1 MDDVEA
7 GRNNPITSTHK
18 FARQKARDN
27 NVVLGTAQLIIETVA
42 SRHTELCMSEAAS
55 NWMTSK
61 ADIANLTHKKLC
73 EDDNDIVLTASDVD
87 NIESNH
93 EYNIKNRQC
102 RTESAQTTRE
112 NTGIEP
118 DIIK

>member
-7 GRNNPITSTHK
+7 DRNNPIASTPK
-18 FARQKARDN
+18 LAWQKARDN
-27 NVVLGTAQLIIETVA
+27 KVVLGTAQLIIETVA
-42 SRHTELCMSEAAS
+42 SRQTELCMSEAAS

-87 NIESNH
+87 NIESNQLRPW
-93 EYNIKNRQC
+93 KNVNGPALQGLRD
-102 RTESAQTTRE
+102 
-112 NTGIEP
+112 GIVAP
-118 DIIK
+118 N